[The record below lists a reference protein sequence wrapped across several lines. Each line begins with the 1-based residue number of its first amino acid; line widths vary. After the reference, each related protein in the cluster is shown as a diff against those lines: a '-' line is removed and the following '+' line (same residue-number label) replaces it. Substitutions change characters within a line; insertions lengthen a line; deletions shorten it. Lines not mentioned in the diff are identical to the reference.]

1 MIICLLNYLIGIWG
15 VEPHNWSVPAQIQWA
30 ILYLPHFTTKQL
42 CSCWV
47 GKRDF
52 LPDDFLRISRS
63 QVFPRRMRKTLPA
76 TKAPHAKEAKSLR
89 GAVEEQCWDRIVSR
103 SWRNHS
109 WLMEWIHWLME
120 RFIQYMKK
128 PMLHLTFF
136 IWRSKSCWFLQNG
149 SIWKRL
155 ICPCSCRTWCL
166 KSSLRWELLPRIALC
181 GWGSFTRNWCPH
193 SVT

>member
-1 MIICLLNYLIGIWG
+1 MIICLLTWLVFEVLSHTIGRFQRKFNGQSFTYHILPRNNFVA
-15 VEPHNWSVPAQIQWA
+15 VESV
-30 ILYLPHFTTKQL
+30 
-42 CSCWV
+42 S
-47 GKRDF
+47 GKT
-52 LPDDFLRISRS
+52 LPDDFLRISKS
-63 QVFPRRMRKTLPA
+63 QVLPRRMRKTLPA

-89 GAVEEQCWDRIVSR
+89 GAVEEQCWDRILWR

-120 RFIQYMKK
+120 FSYMKK
-128 PMLHLTFF
+128 PMRHLTFF
-136 IWRSKSCWFLQNG
+136 IWRSKFCWFLQNG

-166 KSSLRWELLPRIALC
+166 KSSLRWELLPRIASC

-193 SVT
+193 TVM